1 VKWSAGILPALSAIA
16 RKTEF
21 RQRSVY
27 LHRSRGVCRQDAGAP
42 IEKIMLLTEKEARTI
57 TDKILSFVKADD
69 ASVSVNSEKTSH
81 LRFARNAFLTSGNTV
96 ERGASVT
103 VWIKGRRGSSATSA
117 FDDASLKAMVEQ
129 AEQVAAI
136 SPVDREYLPTLS
148 AQNYKP
154 VNAFVEATANVSPQ
168 IRAKNIGEILTRSRK
183 ENVISAGFHQTRAT
197 AQAFATKNKNFGFE
211 RRTVVS
217 LSMTARTPDG
227 ASSGYFARSHFD
239 VARLDTER
247 IAREAIR
254 KAIEG
259 RNART
264 IEPGVYTVILEPQ
277 AVADLLGNLAFQFDA
292 RSAEEGRSPYSLSGG
307 KTRLGQKIFDERIS
321 IYSDPWNTELPAS
334 PSAQGGIPAQ
344 KIYLVKN
351 GMLENLIYSRFW
363 ANKSTKEPTPGPVNM
378 IMESSVKPVS
388 IEEMIAS
395 TDKGLLISRFWYI
408 RATDPRTA
416 SVTGLTRDGIWMI
429 ENGKISYP
437 VKNFRFNQSV
447 IQMLAPGN
455 VEQIGASE
463 RIGDGNASLLPA
475 LKLKAFN
482 FTSASEAV

>member
-1 VKWSAGILPALSAIA
+1 
-16 RKTEF
+16 
-21 RQRSVY
+21 
-27 LHRSRGVCRQDAGAP
+27 
-42 IEKIMLLTEKEARTI
+42 MLLTEKEAKAI
-57 TDKILSFVKADD
+57 TDKILSFVEADD
-69 ASVSVNSEKTSH
+69 AQVAVNSEKTSH
-81 LRFARNAFLTSGNTV
+81 LRFARNAFLTSGNTI

-103 VWIKGRRGSSATSA
+103 VWKKGKRGSSSTTDFS
-117 FDDASLKAMVEQ
+117 DESLKAMVEQ
-129 AEQVAAI
+129 AEQVAEI
-136 SPVDREYLPTLS
+136 SPVDREYLPTLGP
-148 AQNYKP
+148 QTYKT
-154 VNAFVEATANVSPQ
+154 VNAFVEATANINPAN
-168 IRAKNIGEILTRSRK
+168 RAKNIGEILK
-183 ENVISAGFHQTRAT
+183 ESKKAGVISAGFHQTRAI
-197 AQAFATKNKNFGFE
+197 AQGFATKNKNFNFE
-211 RRTVVS
+211 QRTFGS
-217 LSMTARTPDG
+217 LSMTARTEDG
-227 ASSGYFARSHFD
+227 TSSGYFARSHFD
-239 VARLDTER
+239 INRLDTDR

-259 RNART
+259 RSART

-292 RSAEEGRSPYSLSGG
+292 RSAEEGRSPYSLPGG
-307 KTRLGQKIFDERIS
+307 KTKLGQKIFDERVS
-321 IYSDPWNTELPAS
+321 IYSDPWNPELPSS

-351 GMLENLIYSRFW
+351 GVLENLIYSRFW
-363 ANKSTKEPTPGPVNM
+363 ASRSAKEPTPGPVNM
-378 IMESSVKPVS
+378 IMESSIKAVS
-388 IEEMIAS
+388 IEEMIKS

-437 VKNFRFNQSV
+437 VKNFRFNQSI

-463 RIGDGNASLLPA
+463 RVGDGNASLLPA